1 MNVKLRAFEDA
12 INRALDEADGELEIA
27 EIIGVMQFKLH
38 LMCQR
43 CQRLQTRTVDQ
54 DPADSWKFLK
64 DE

>member
-27 EIIGVMQFKLH
+27 EIIGVMQIKLH
-38 LMCQR
+38 LM